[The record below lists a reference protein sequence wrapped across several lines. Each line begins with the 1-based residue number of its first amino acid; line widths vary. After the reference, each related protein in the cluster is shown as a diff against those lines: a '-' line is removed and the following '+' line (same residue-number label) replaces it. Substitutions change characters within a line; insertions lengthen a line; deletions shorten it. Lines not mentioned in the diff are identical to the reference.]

1 MLPNNQKFFR
11 PYEPYTRPQTP
22 TPKFVPYES
31 DEEVEASDSEG
42 STVTRTTDSPENLPD
57 TVRFATGL
65 QLNEAGGQDFPTRE
79 SQLQFGINKIQK
91 HTNYA
96 PLNQAFNIDLPF
108 DSNQFDTSGNKIW
121 GDDAVTKQPTTSI
134 VMLNSRDRDRSVY
147 PTPAN
152 VTLRLPRM
160 YTNITSMQ
168 VVQMKLLSS
177 FLYFRAE
184 KNNTCMT
191 INEFGRILYT
201 YLNQASGT
209 LNVRKCIREGT
220 YNINTLIAEL
230 TIQLNT
236 PPIFFDYPGGFN
248 QFVPLF
254 VSTGDFGYAFN
265 YPGDFFY
272 DSLNRTYQA
281 APTRA
286 YIITRYWATTTLG
299 FTPSLKQ
306 TKVAYYYPVLR
317 EFVLDP
323 EYGIGKLNT
332 DINTSALLTNETIY
346 SRIVYGFQGVNDII
360 IQQMIDVNVTELDIY
375 RSAHTFRQSLINR
388 YVVNYET
395 FNNRL
400 YIQSPSLNTSL
411 VNLLNTQYQIFLAQ
425 QLTNFGLTTSTYSAL
440 QAVNSALLSVINA
453 MYDYIQTQLAIYFG
467 INFNTFAPV
476 YFTQP
481 NNYINIQN
489 ALNAIGVSSNYDVNV
504 ISNPNDPFSTNII
517 EQNRQQPTVYWPR
530 MSNLTPTPG
539 LGMQGYPTNLGA
551 SNVAPFAG
559 GCNYPYSI
567 GINDFVYTSPFV
579 DASGEIFIDLR
590 RKAGDII
597 VPIDA
602 ARYTVFRFKS
612 DYRQTLQVETMPRP
626 TQYRYP
632 AYNQATYASNIR
644 TVFDNSYSYVFNT
657 SNANMDNVSFASL
670 SNIYGYSN
678 SDVSDTT
685 NFGNTLAQSAALW
698 GTNKLSLNVA
708 NNFANFVFYLP
719 LPPSPSPT
727 GPGYRHRMALTVQND
742 PSGTNLPSE
751 LTLFLYHDRAAFMAD
766 LSGNQRNENPLHY
779 KEVIQA
785 GTGAPTGTLFW
796 DAYAGQTY
804 YCVLRSSSISFQSL
818 QVRLVP
824 WYPDGFTYTTLSS
837 SIAGFQPFA
846 DPTTPSALTNFNY
859 AQVDDPAFIRLPIQ
873 SNLWGYNPLGNEVNR
888 GLVISNVPIGYDS
901 NGVSTDLTDYV
912 GYFSGSNTS
921 NLNPQALIRNDPIS
935 RYFFQVGSPYSQT
948 EQTYFY
954 PGASN
959 FLLTPI
965 NQSNY
970 TAGNVPYRQFKIV
983 HWYDTTYIPDP
994 AGIANPFSLVDVS
1007 PNIGAYKSS
1016 NTVSPISN
1024 YQYDATTSN
1033 IQLGTGCSGFS
1044 FVPSD
1049 GQWSIDKVMFR
1060 SALLRNDPNDNIA
1073 YLGVF
1078 LTNIANNTPTNE
1090 LFLSNAVAKLNFT
1103 KKVVYNDAASTNFGF
1118 DAALGTYYEY
1128 DRDTSFQQEIITGF
1142 SQNAAVLTTD
1152 PADFY
1157 SVIPFDINSNV
1168 TYMRG
1173 LTGSLTPYPYVC
1185 DASAVRVYFDGNSAP
1200 NRKGIVIP
1208 GNVPP
1213 TGSPFGPPPGIS
1225 YTLSAYEQSI
1235 PIGTQILH
1243 YLSVPDILQDLSGFV
1258 PWSGPGYSP
1267 AQIYADVSGTMM
1279 MQSTDFKFYSYP
1291 LNSSTRTF
1299 TYLFTLTVDDIYP
1312 VVEATTLVAASGN
1325 STSYAFLGFQV
1336 VGGSFQVRIK
1346 VYNVGTG
1353 LLSDLG
1359 VPATFQIPDLAF
1371 SVTSFSLTDLNGFV
1385 ISGISGGG
1393 LATTYRTPSL
1403 SAGAWI
1409 VDTYPGYTNVKSVQP
1424 PTSPY
1429 VYSLPFLGTG
1439 VSSNVYY
1446 RMLETSA
1453 TQDTITIST
1462 GPLTPSNYVN
1472 IAATKAAGSPDQL
1485 FFLTTQTLSPSLA
1498 NASSRYFQL
1507 KQLVQVTPTTF
1518 TANLDYS
1525 DLVFQEP
1532 PPSSAYLVPQNIVGG
1547 ALGSKWVFFSSS
1559 PYIWG
1564 NRNDNVDAPVKIQN
1578 AWQIFY
1584 PTTKIV
1590 LRKLANAVNPITD
1603 LSGLQY
1609 PEFPHTQM
1617 FVYNTKQAFV
1627 NDISYNT
1634 YSYNATSNTSNF
1646 SNPRYSQ
1653 WGYELSGGT
1662 LPVNKNNLNSNGYLV
1677 SDVNFNGFYFN
1688 SYIFNVPLLPNS
1700 NTPEPYYYLA
1710 VRNYTPSEKSQVLM
1724 RFNLPQRYD
1733 FGFVRL
1739 RDLSNEWVDLSNNPG
1754 VFNPSY
1760 YNVLSNFEF
1769 SFRFTNRN
1777 FGYNPTQNIAGS
1789 NITSKGFGYFVNL
1802 YSQLFSI
1809 YNSNVQIINN
1819 ITSNVNSNMQQ
1830 FINDYL
1836 TYVLPDY
1843 AKTRQNFTEAITF
1856 SILFRSGLPG
1866 AGIQQV
1872 GQVGT
1877 SQQTLGLT
1885 GCFTSPFFLQA
1896 EDDWGLGYNLGYP
1909 KVDTPYATIQRAPSF
1924 FKILD
1929 DYIYLKLNV
1938 EYDMNK
1944 MDFGG
1949 KENLKETTDS
1959 TGQINGYNGK
1969 LLLNT
1974 FGNYAQTIIQNP
1986 VYFNPPI
1993 LKLEKLTFQWYDT
2006 TGSLITNTEC
2016 DWNAAIQIV
2025 EDVPKVNL
2033 KGKNPVIIPR

>member
-11 PYEPYTRPQTP
+11 PYESYTQKATP

-31 DEEVEASDSEG
+31 DDETEASDSEG

-79 SQLQFGINKIQK
+79 SQLQYSINRVQK
-91 HTNYA
+91 HTGFA
-96 PLNQAFNIDLPF
+96 PIQQAFNIDLPF
-108 DSNQFDTSGNKIW
+108 DSKAFDTSGSKIW
-121 GDDAVTKQPTTSI
+121 GSDAVSQQAATSI
-134 VMLNSRDRDRSVY
+134 IMLNSRDRDRSVY

-152 VTLRLPRM
+152 VTLRLPRV
-160 YTNITSMQ
+160 YSNITSMQ

-184 KNNTCMT
+184 KNNICLT

-201 YLNQASGT
+201 YLNQANGV

-265 YPGDFFY
+265 YPGEFFY
-272 DSLNRTYQA
+272 DSLNRTYTA
-281 APTRA
+281 APTRSF
-286 YIITRYWATTTLG
+286 IITRYWATTTLG
-299 FTPSLKQ
+299 FTPNLKQ
-306 TKVAYYYPVLR
+306 TKVAYYFPVLR

-323 EYGIGKLNT
+323 DYGIGKLNT
-332 DINTSALLTNETIY
+332 DINTSALLPDETIY

-360 IQQMIDVNVTELDIY
+360 IQQMIDVNVNTLDIY
-375 RSAHTFRQSLINR
+375 RSAHTFRESLVNR

-425 QLTNFGLTTSTYSAL
+425 QLTNFGLTTGTYSAL
-440 QAVNSALLSVINA
+440 QAVNSAILSIVNA
-453 MYDYIQTQLAIYFG
+453 MYDYIQTQMAIYFG

-476 YFTQP
+476 YFTKP

-489 ALNAIGVSSNYDVNV
+489 ALNAIGVSSNYDAAV
-504 ISNPNDPFSTNII
+504 IANPNDPFTTNVI
-517 EQNRQQPTVYWPR
+517 EFNRRQPTIYWPN

-539 LGMQGYPTNLGA
+539 LGMQGYNTNLGA
-551 SNVAPFAG
+551 SNQAPFLG
-559 GCNYPYSI
+559 GCNNPYSI
-567 GINDFVYTSPFV
+567 TTDDVLLTSPFI
-579 DASGEIFIDLR
+579 DATGDIFIDLR
-590 RKAGDII
+590 RKAGDVI

-602 ARYTVFRFKS
+602 SRYTVFRFKS

-632 AYNQATYASNIR
+632 AYNTLCNSAVIQ

-657 SNANMDNVSFASL
+657 SNSKMDNVPFSGL

-678 SDVSDTT
+678 SNVAITT
-685 NFGNTLAQSAALW
+685 NFGKSFSQSLAFWGANT
-698 GTNKLSLNVA
+698 LSLNVA
-708 NNFANFVFYLP
+708 TNFYNFVFYLP
-719 LPPSPSPT
+719 LPPSPPSAPAF
-727 GPGYRHRMALTVQND
+727 RHRMALTVQNV
-742 PSGTNLPSE
+742 PSSSGMPSQ
-751 LTLFLYHDRAAFMAD
+751 LSLYLYHDRAAFMAD
-766 LSGNQRNENPLHY
+766 LSGNARNENPLHY
-779 KEVIQA
+779 KQMLQTNI
-785 GTGAPTGTLFW
+785 GDISNNLIWT
-796 DAYAGQTY
+796 AYAGQTY
-804 YCVLRSSSISFQSL
+804 YCILRSTNISFQSM
-818 QVRLVP
+818 QAQLVA
-824 WYPDGFTYTTLSS
+824 WYPDGTMYTPLTSSLS
-837 SIAGFQPFA
+837 GFDPFA
-846 DPTTPSALTNFNY
+846 DPTTASALSNFNY
-859 AQVDDPAFIRLPIQ
+859 AQVDDPAFIRLPVQ
-873 SNLWGYNPLGNEVNR
+873 SNLWGINPTGNEVNT
-888 GLVISNVPIGYDS
+888 GLAISNVPIGYDT

-912 GYFSGSNTS
+912 GYQSGGTTS
-921 NLNPQALIRNDPIS
+921 NLNPKALIRNDPIS

-948 EQTYFY
+948 SQSYFY
-954 PGASN
+954 TGASN
-959 FLLTPI
+959 FLLTPLT
-965 NQSNY
+965 QSNY
-970 TAGNVPYRQFKIV
+970 VASNVEYRQFKIV
-983 HWYDTTYIPDP
+983 HWYDSVYIPDP
-994 AGIANPFSLVDVS
+994 AGITNPFNTLTDVS
-1007 PNIGAYKSS
+1007 PFITAYKSS
-1016 NTVSPISN
+1016 NTIVPISN
-1024 YQYDATTSN
+1024 YTYDSTSSN

-1060 SALLRNDPNDNIA
+1060 SALIQNDPNDAIA

-1078 LTNIANNTPTNE
+1078 LTNKANSLPTSR
-1090 LFLSNAVAKLNFT
+1090 LYLSNAVAKLNFT
-1103 KKVVYNDAASTNFGF
+1103 KKVVYSSAGTTNFGF
-1118 DAALGTYYEY
+1118 DGALGTYYEF
-1128 DRDTSFQQEIITGF
+1128 DKDATFNQEIITGF

-1152 PADFY
+1152 SADFY
-1157 SVIPFDINSNV
+1157 SVIPYDINSNV
-1168 TYMRG
+1168 IYMRG
-1173 LTGSLTPYPYVC
+1173 ITGSLTPYPYVC
-1185 DASAVRVYFDGNSAP
+1185 DASAARTYFDGNSAP
-1200 NRKGIVIP
+1200 NRKGIVMP
-1208 GNVPP
+1208 LAAPP
-1213 TGSPFGPPPGIS
+1213 SGSPFGPPAGIS

-1258 PWSGPGYSP
+1258 PWSGPGYAP
-1267 AQIYADVSGTMM
+1267 AQLYADVSGTMM
-1279 MQSTDFKFYSYP
+1279 IQSTDFKFYSYP
-1291 LNSSTRTF
+1291 YNSINRTF
-1299 TYLFTLTVDDIYP
+1299 TYLFTLTVDDVYP
-1312 VVEATTLVAASGN
+1312 AVEATTLVGAAGN

-1336 VGGSFQVRIK
+1336 VGASYQVRIK
-1346 VYNVGTG
+1346 IYTVSSG
-1353 LLSDLG
+1353 LLTTIS

-1371 SVTSFSLTDLNGFV
+1371 SVNSFSITDTNGFV
-1385 ISGISGGG
+1385 ISGTSGGG
-1393 LATTYRTPSL
+1393 VAITYRTPSL
-1403 SAGAWI
+1403 SAGSWI
-1409 VDTYPGYTNVKSVQP
+1409 IDTYPGYTTVKSVQP
-1424 PTSPY
+1424 PTSEY
-1429 VYSLPFLGTG
+1429 IYSLPSLGAG
-1439 VSSNVYY
+1439 VSSNIYY
-1446 RMLETSA
+1446 RCNELTS
-1453 TQDTITIST
+1453 TKDTITILTSST
-1462 GPLTPSNYVN
+1462 IPNSYVN
-1472 IAATKAAGSPDQL
+1472 IAATKASGSPDQL
-1485 FFLTTQTLSPSLA
+1485 FFLTNQNLAPALS

-1507 KQLVQVTPTTF
+1507 KQLNATGATTYN
-1518 TANLDYS
+1518 ASLDYS
-1525 DLVFQEP
+1525 DLAFQAP
-1532 PPSSAYLVPQNIVGG
+1532 PPSSAYLVPQNLVGG
-1547 ALGSKWVFFSSS
+1547 ALGSKWAFFSST

-1564 NRNDNVDAPVKIQN
+1564 NRNDDEDAPVKVQN

-1603 LSGLQY
+1603 LSGLEY
-1609 PEFPHTQM
+1609 PEYPHTQM
-1617 FVYNTKQAFV
+1617 FVYNTKKAFV

-1634 YSYNATSNTSNF
+1634 FTYNAASNTSNL

-1653 WGYELSGGT
+1653 WGFEASGGL
-1662 LPVNKNNLNSNGYLV
+1662 LPTNKNNLNSNGYLV
-1677 SDVNFNGFYFN
+1677 SDVQFSGYYFN

-1700 NTPEPYYYLA
+1700 NTSEPYYYLA

-1733 FGFVRL
+1733 FGFIRI

-1760 YNVLSNFEF
+1760 YSVLSNFENT
-1769 SFRFTNRN
+1769 FRFSNVN

-1789 NITSKGFGYFVNL
+1789 NITSTGFGYFVNL
-1802 YSQLFSI
+1802 YTQLFNI
-1809 YNSNVQIINN
+1809 YSSNVAIINQ
-1819 ITSNVNSNMQQ
+1819 ITSNVNSNMQE

-1843 AKTRQNFTEAITF
+1843 AKTRQNFTEALQF
-1856 SILFRSGLPG
+1856 SILWRS
-1866 AGIQQV
+1866 A
-1872 GQVGT
+1872 
-1877 SQQTLGLT
+1877 LT
-1885 GCFTSPFFLQA
+1885 PLYLKL

-1929 DYIYLKLNV
+1929 DYIYLRLNV

-1993 LKLEKLTFQWYDT
+1993 LRLEKLTFQWFDT
-2006 TGSLITNTEC
+2006 AGTLITNTEC
-2016 DWNAAIQIV
+2016 DWNAAIQLV

-2033 KGKNPVIIPR
+2033 RGKNPVIIPR